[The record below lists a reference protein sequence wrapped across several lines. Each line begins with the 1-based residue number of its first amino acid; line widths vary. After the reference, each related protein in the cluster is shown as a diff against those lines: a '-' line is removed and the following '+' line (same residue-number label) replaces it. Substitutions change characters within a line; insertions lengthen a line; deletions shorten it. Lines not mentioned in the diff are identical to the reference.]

1 MKEIVASW
9 LLGGKKKSQ
18 RPQDIS
24 TLRIQRHALI
34 LLILFVSGGFIFSG
48 WGMAVSVAIGGVL
61 SVLNL
66 HWMVA
71 GVDRVIYVDSG
82 KGAGWVILQYVARL
96 LLIFITFFAII
107 HTSFLSLMGALLGL
121 SVFVLAGIFEAVLLI
136 FRVR

>member
-1 MKEIVASW
+1 MSW
-9 LLGGKKKSQ
+9 PPGGKKKSQ
-18 RPQDIS
+18 RNQDSSTPQV
-24 TLRIQRHALI
+24 QRHALI

-61 SVLNL
+61 SLLNL

-71 GVDRVIYVDSG
+71 GVDRVIYGDSG

-107 HTSFLSLMGALLGL
+107 HISFLSLMGALLGL
-121 SVFVLAGIFEAVLLI
+121 SVFVLAGIFQAVLLM